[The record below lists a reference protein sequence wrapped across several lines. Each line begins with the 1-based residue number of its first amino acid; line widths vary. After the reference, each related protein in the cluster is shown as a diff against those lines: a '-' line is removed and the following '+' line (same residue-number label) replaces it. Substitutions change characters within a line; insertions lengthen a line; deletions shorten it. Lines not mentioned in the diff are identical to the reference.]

1 MSMAKCKCGVI
12 FDTDIHLETDESGNC
27 CCDNC
32 FEEIMVSFEEDIED
46 AIKRSTDEV
55 VDINVANMVEIL
67 TNKGYRKVN

>member
-32 FEEIMVSFEEDIED
+32 FEEIMVSFEEDIE
-46 AIKRSTDEV
+46 KNMK
-55 VDINVANMVEIL
+55 INPFMFDPSKSVII
-67 TNKGYRKVN
+67 